1 METDYLLVITT
12 TSSKEEA
19 EIIADLMVSKRLA
32 ACVQVE
38 GPLTSVYWWKGKP
51 EKDQEWKCSF
61 KTSQLKYSQLEQ
73 AIKENH
79 SYDTPEI
86 IALPI
91 VMGSTEYLDWMKT
104 ELEAE

>member
-12 TSSKEEA
+12 TASKEDA
-19 EIIADLMVSKRLA
+19 EKMAALMVSKRLA

-38 GPLTSVYWWKGKP
+38 GPLTSVYWWKGKA

-61 KTSQLKYSQLEQ
+61 KTSKSKYSQLEQ
-73 AIKENH
+73 VIKDNH

-86 IALPI
+86 VALPI
-91 VMGSTEYLDWMKT
+91 VAGSPDYLDWMKT
-104 ELEAE
+104 ELESK